1 MPSFTF
7 IHIFQ
12 LFRPFPNP
20 VQIQQEF
27 PSYDK
32 PFVCYFQI
40 SWKAPVLIP
49 SVLFHCHYLILKI
62 NFSKIYIL
70 IVISNQI
77 MAKSLLLYDLKN
89 KNNVEK
95 THIVRS
101 LFGYEDKSN
110 MGKYT
115 YKRKGLLSKF
125 KYEKWDKSAI
135 VIDIRNE
142 EKVKNMLRKFGLN
155 VLIMRLPKRKG

>member
-1 MPSFTF
+1 
-7 IHIFQ
+7 
-12 LFRPFPNP
+12 
-20 VQIQQEF
+20 
-27 PSYDK
+27 
-32 PFVCYFQI
+32 
-40 SWKAPVLIP
+40 
-49 SVLFHCHYLILKI
+49 
-62 NFSKIYIL
+62 
-70 IVISNQI
+70 

-142 EKVKNMLRKFGLN
+142 EKVKNMLRKFGLS
-155 VLIMRLPKRKG
+155 VLIMRLPKRKS

>member
-1 MPSFTF
+1 
-7 IHIFQ
+7 
-12 LFRPFPNP
+12 
-20 VQIQQEF
+20 
-27 PSYDK
+27 
-32 PFVCYFQI
+32 
-40 SWKAPVLIP
+40 
-49 SVLFHCHYLILKI
+49 
-62 NFSKIYIL
+62 
-70 IVISNQI
+70 

-115 YKRKGLLSKF
+115 YQRDGLFSKF

-135 VIDIRNE
+135 VVDRKDE
-142 EKVKNMLRKFGLN
+142 EQVKKILKKFGLN
-155 VLIMRLPKRKG
+155 VLIMRLPKKKG